1 MDAEPA
7 DRPLLKI
14 FIELGLGQ
22 GKWVERRAVVGEVD
36 PDPIVL
42 ARERDHHALRALAPA
57 ALFRAVFH
65 DVGEQLFEDYVQAM
79 AGQRVEV
86 RFEDEILDRLAQPG
100 ELGRL
105 IAKIGAHAH
114 SADSGPAEPRRPCVN
129 GHSHVTHA
137 SDMVNK
143 PPSIL

>member
-14 FIELGLGQ
+14 FVELGLGQ
-22 GKWVERRAVVGEVD
+22 RERVERRAVIGEVD
-36 PDPIVL
+36 PDPIFL
-42 ARERDHHALRALAPA
+42 AHERDHHALRALAPA

-65 DVGEQLFEDYVQAM
+65 DVGEKLFEDHVQAM
-79 AGQRVEV
+79 AGQRIEV
-86 RFEDEILDRLAQPG
+86 RFEDEILYGLAQPG

-105 IAKIGAHAH
+105 IAEIGTHAH
-114 SADSGPAEPRRPCVN
+114 SAHSGPAKTRQPCVS
-129 GHSHVTHA
+129 GYSHVTRA